1 MVVTDRLSKDVVFVP
16 LANTETETVVQ
27 AFITYVVAYHW
38 IPDAITSDRGTQ
50 FVSVLWRRLCEIL
63 QINRRLSTAFHPQTD
78 GATERMNST
87 WETYM
92 KAFVDWAQHN
102 WAPLC
107 PLAQIAIRGRD
118 ATSTKVSPFFLQH
131 GYNIDPLQLEVP
143 AGADRRRYT
152 AHERSDREKA
162 ESIVAKLR
170 HLVELAQASMA
181 QAQQEQERQANGHRR
196 EAPQLRIGD
205 KVWLKLGKQ
214 FATSRKSKKL
224 DWRSAKYTVIEV
236 IDTHTVRLNTPP
248 GPHNVFHVD
257 RLRLASSDPLP
268 SQSRDDDQPLPIQVD
283 TDGADMWEVEDI
295 LAEVCRRRG
304 RGVRWWYEVKWK
316 GYHLPTMEH
325 VENLANTEAKIRWEQ
340 FTEPYRDPNTGLLP
354 AGFRRGSNQTH
365 PNVSGEEGDNVIG

>member
-1 MVVTDRLSKDVVFVP
+1 
-16 LANTETETVVQ
+16 
-27 AFITYVVAYHW
+27 
-38 IPDAITSDRGTQ
+38 
-50 FVSVLWRRLCEIL
+50 
-63 QINRRLSTAFHPQTD
+63 
-78 GATERMNST
+78 
-87 WETYM
+87 M
-92 KAFVDWAQHN
+92 KAFVDWAQHD

-107 PLAQIAIRGRD
+107 PLAQIAIRGRN

-162 ESIVAKLR
+162 KSIVTKLR

-181 QAQQEQERQANGHRR
+181 EAQQEQERQANRHRQ
-196 EAPQLRIGD
+196 EAPQLRVGD

-214 FATSRKSKKL
+214 FATGRKSKKL
-224 DWRSAKYTVIEV
+224 DWRSAKYTVIGV

-248 GPHNVFHVD
+248 GPRNVFHVD

-283 TDGADMWEVEDI
+283 NDGADMWEVEDI

-304 RGVRWWYEVKWK
+304 RGVR
-316 GYHLPTMEH
+316 
-325 VENLANTEAKIRWEQ
+325 
-340 FTEPYRDPNTGLLP
+340 
-354 AGFRRGSNQTH
+354 
-365 PNVSGEEGDNVIG
+365 